1 LGFVS
6 NTEAVAM
13 EVESTLEQEFWKGQL
28 TDVKILEIKELIKDN
43 KAPGF
48 MEDAQGV
55 IWFKGRICVP
65 DVKSI
70 KQLIL
75 REAHD
80 LAYSFTLEV
89 LRCIKIWSNTIGDY
103 VYLKVSPFRG
113 LRRFNVKGKLAP
125 RYIGPFKVIDRKGV
139 VAYQLEL
146 PP

>member
-1 LGFVS
+1 
-6 NTEAVAM
+6 
-13 EVESTLEQEFWKGQL
+13 
-28 TDVKILEIKELIKDN
+28 
-43 KAPGF
+43 

-89 LRCIKIWSNTIGDY
+89 LRCITI
-103 VYLKVSPFRG
+103 
-113 LRRFNVKGKLAP
+113 
-125 RYIGPFKVIDRKGV
+125 
-139 VAYQLEL
+139 
-146 PP
+146 

>member
-6 NTEAVAM
+6 NTEVVAM
-13 EVESTLEQEFWKGQL
+13 EVESTLEQEIWKGQL
-28 TDVKILEIKELIKDN
+28 TDEKILEIKELIKDN

-80 LAYSFTLEV
+80 SAYSFHPRSTKMYQDLKQYYWW
-89 LRCIKIWSNTIGDY
+89 LCIPQGVTIQR
-103 VYLKVSPFRG
+103 S
-113 LRRFNVKGKLAP
+113 
-125 RYIGPFKVIDRKGV
+125 
-139 VAYQLEL
+139 
-146 PP
+146 